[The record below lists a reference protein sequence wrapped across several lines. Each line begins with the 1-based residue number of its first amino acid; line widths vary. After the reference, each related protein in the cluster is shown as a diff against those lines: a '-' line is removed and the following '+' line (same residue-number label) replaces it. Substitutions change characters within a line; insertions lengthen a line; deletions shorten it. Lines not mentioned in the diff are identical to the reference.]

1 MKSSN
6 TVKKSNN
13 TDATDRSKPVSGA
26 ISRYVSKKGLTNC
39 PKWIAMIMEN
49 KMKQLIRHRIS
60 FRG

>member
-39 PKWIAMIMEN
+39 PKWIAMIME
-49 KMKQLIRHRIS
+49 KQDETTDQT
-60 FRG
+60 